1 MADMDNKV
9 LVNVA
14 PVSAED
20 KVIIPEKIAEDV
32 YKCYKAG
39 AAMVHL
45 HVRDRE
51 GRLTPGSTGGVSDL
65 NIRERCAPLYSEL
78 VEACSLNVGSTN
90 LGKAVYCNPIDD
102 VEYCIR
108 EILKQK
114 KTPEVE
120 TFEIGHTW
128 TMARLMEKYDFA
140 DPVLF
145 SVVLGHEGEA
155 PATPQALAA
164 MIQMIP
170 SNAVWGI
177 TQAHRK
183 DFSLLAGALGM
194 GARTVRIGFEDSNY
208 LDTQTQVTSNAPLV
222 EKTVKLLRAMD
233 KEPMLPDEARELFRI
248 GR

>member
-1 MADMDNKV
+1 MTDMDNKV

-51 GRLTPGSTGGVSDL
+51 GRLTPDMSLLEETLAMIRRDSDIIIEVSTGGVSDL

-155 PATPQALAA
+155 GNASGAGSHDTDDSFQCRVGHYTGPQKGFFAA
-164 MIQMIP
+164 GRCPGHGSQD
-170 SNAVWGI
+170 
-177 TQAHRK
+177 RK
-183 DFSLLAGALGM
+183 NW
-194 GARTVRIGFEDSNY
+194 I
-208 LDTQTQVTSNAPLV
+208 
-222 EKTVKLLRAMD
+222 
-233 KEPMLPDEARELFRI
+233 
-248 GR
+248 

>member
-1 MADMDNKV
+1 MTDMDNKV

-51 GRLTPGSTGGVSDL
+51 GRLTPDMSLLEETLAMIRRDSDIIIEVSTGGVSDL

-140 DPVLF
+140 APVLF
-145 SVVLGHEGEA
+145 SVVLGHEG
-155 PATPQALAA
+155 
-164 MIQMIP
+164 
-170 SNAVWGI
+170 
-177 TQAHRK
+177 
-183 DFSLLAGALGM
+183 
-194 GARTVRIGFEDSNY
+194 
-208 LDTQTQVTSNAPLV
+208 
-222 EKTVKLLRAMD
+222 
-233 KEPMLPDEARELFRI
+233 
-248 GR
+248 